1 MKRCSIVLV
10 GLVALSLW
18 STVAYGQHRLGMGQR
33 RMMGDDPGMMLPLLL
48 RGIDLTPEQETQVKE
63 VMAAHRATLRTLF
76 GQLRAA
82 NEEIASKI
90 LTPGDVK
97 EEELTSKVQHAA
109 SIRGQIMQEGLKAM
123 LEVRGVL
130 TSEQLAEAAQ
140 LKERL
145 QALRAEMR
153 SLFAKRRGAWD
164 DF

>member
-1 MKRCSIVLV
+1 
-10 GLVALSLW
+10 
-18 STVAYGQHRLGMGQR
+18 
-33 RMMGDDPGMMLPLLL
+33 MMGDDPGMMLPLLL
-48 RGIDLTPEQETQVKE
+48 RGVDLTPEQETQVQE
-63 VMAAHRATLRTLF
+63 IMAAHRATLRTLF

-97 EEELTSKVQHAA
+97 EEELASKVQHAA

-123 LEVRGVL
+123 LEVRKVL
-130 TSEQLAEAAQ
+130 TSEQLAKVNQ
-140 LKERL
+140 LNGRIQTLRAEIRERM

-153 SLFAKRRGAWD
+153 GLFGKRRGAWD